1 MLNHS
6 KYLVATK
13 IVIFHL
19 VNLLCYYFL
28 IMTKKIILVT
38 GGAGLIGSHLIEEL
52 VKDPN
57 NEVISLDNYF
67 IGKKSSHIQGATYLT
82 GHTKDMALIVDTK
95 PDLIYHLAEYSRV
108 EQSFSDIKKVWE
120 LNVAGTF
127 AVLEFWRHHGCKLV
141 YAGSSTK
148 FANEGAGRH
157 QSPYAWMKATNTELV
172 QNFANWF
179 SLPYAI
185 TYFYN
190 NYGAREL
197 SDGPYASVIGRF
209 KALYRAGKPLPV
221 IAPGTQKRN
230 FTYVKDTVRALLLVG
245 ENGEG
250 DGYGIGSDEAISIG
264 ELAKMFT
271 DQIEMLPEH
280 PGNRLDAPV
289 ENERVKQE
297 FGWQPE
303 MTVRQYITELKD
315 GQRE

>member
-1 MLNHS
+1 M
-6 KYLVATK
+6 AE
-13 IVIFHL
+13 
-19 VNLLCYYFL
+19 
-28 IMTKKIILVT
+28 KIILVT

-57 NEVISLDNYF
+57 NQVISLDNYF
-67 IGKKSSHIQGATYLT
+67 IGKESSHIAGATYLT
-82 GHTKDMALIVDTK
+82 GHTKDIATLVAAK

-108 EQSFSDIKKVWE
+108 EQSFTDIQKVWE

-127 AVLEFWRHHGCKLV
+127 AVLEFWRQHGCKLV

-148 FANEGAGRH
+148 FAADGAGRN

-172 QNFANWF
+172 QNFATWF
-179 SLPYAI
+179 SLPFAI

-197 SDGPYASVIGRF
+197 SEGPYASVMGRF

-221 IAPGTQKRN
+221 VAPGTQKRN
-230 FTYVKDTVRALLLVG
+230 FTYVKDTVRGLMLVG
-245 ENGEG
+245 EQGVG
-250 DGYGIGSDEAISIG
+250 DGYGIGSDESISIR
-264 ELAKMFT
+264 ELAELFT

-289 ENERVKQE
+289 ENERIKNE
-297 FGWQPE
+297 FSWQPE
-303 MTVRQYITELKD
+303 MTVRQYVEEVKD
-315 GQRE
+315 GLRE